1 MHGDMRCSWELVYKG
16 GQRNWVAFSGK
27 IQVYNEALEQC
38 LNISAPSNIESES
51 LRAEATVAP
60 L

>member
-1 MHGDMRCSWELVYKG
+1 MRCSWELVYKG

-51 LRAEATVAP
+51 LRAEATVA
-60 L
+60 LL